1 MTGAARDLQALSIL
15 VVDDEDDLRLGLE
28 RLVAR
33 LGGVVRS
40 AADGQDALALL
51 EQAPADIVVTDLMM
65 PRVSGSALLD
75 EVKRRMPE
83 TEVVILTGYGT
94 IQTAVSCLQM
104 GAAHFL
110 TKPFDNDEVLRVL
123 RRLGRQVVARR
134 RGGGS
139 GQIEPTAVDP
149 AMSRVVELARR
160 AARSPVPVLIE
171 GESGTGKELIARVI
185 HRASSVADR
194 PFLAVNAAAL
204 PDTLLE
210 SELFGH
216 RKGAFTG
223 ADRDRDGL
231 FVEARGGTV
240 FLDEVAS
247 MSASFQGKLL
257 RVLQEKVVRPL
268 GGTRDVP
275 VEFRLL
281 AATNRDLEGLIAS
294 GAFREDLFYRLSVV
308 RVHVPPL
315 RDRPRD
321 IAPLARHFLE
331 EAARLCLGP
340 DAAVPVC
347 TPEALEALTAWSWP
361 GNVRELQNTL
371 QRAVI
376 VCSQGRILPH
386 HLGLT
391 GSTWGRAGAAQPES
405 PTHDY
410 GEAKEQAIARFQR
423 EFLERAL
430 ERTGGNVSQ
439 AAEQCGLTRAALQR
453 IMRSQGIDREA
464 FRPGS

>member
-1 MTGAARDLQALSIL
+1 MTGTARELETLRIL

-28 RLVAR
+28 RLVSR
-33 LGGVVRS
+33 LGSSVRS
-40 AADGQDALALL
+40 AADGRDALTLL
-51 EQAPADIVVTDLMM
+51 EQEPADLLVTDLMM
-65 PRVSGSALLD
+65 PRMSGSALLD
-75 EVKRRMPE
+75 EVKRRMPT

-94 IQTAVSCLQM
+94 IQTAVSCLQK

-110 TKPFDNDEVLRVL
+110 TKPFDNDEVLQVL
-123 RRLGRQVVARR
+123 RRLGRQVVAKRR
-134 RGGGS
+134 RKAAGHVDP
-139 GQIEPTAVDP
+139 IAVDP
-149 AMSRVVELARR
+149 AMTRVLELARR

-171 GESGTGKELIARVI
+171 GESGTGKELIAHAI
-185 HRASSVADR
+185 HRASGVADR

-247 MSASFQGKLL
+247 MSPSFQGKLL

-294 GAFREDLFYRLSVV
+294 GGFRKDLFYRLSVV

-315 RDRPRD
+315 RERPRD
-321 IAPLARHFLE
+321 IVPLARHFLE
-331 EAARLCLGP
+331 EAARLCLGHE
-340 DAAVPVC
+340 AAVPEC
-347 TPEALEALTAWSWP
+347 GPEALEALTAWSWP
-361 GNVRELQNTL
+361 GTSWRKP
-371 QRAVI
+371 R
-376 VCSQGRILPH
+376 
-386 HLGLT
+386 
-391 GSTWGRAGAAQPES
+391 GSASGTKPPCPSAAPKPS
-405 PTHDY
+405 
-410 GEAKEQAIARFQR
+410 
-423 EFLERAL
+423 
-430 ERTGGNVSQ
+430 
-439 AAEQCGLTRAALQR
+439 
-453 IMRSQGIDREA
+453 
-464 FRPGS
+464 RP